1 MTALF
6 GIGGGLVLV
15 AVLSFL
21 LPAKDLIPIHGL
33 VQLASN
39 SSRALFSYKSIK
51 RAMVL
56 PFLLGSALGTAAF
69 GTILP
74 AISLPMLLVVIAI
87 YILLS
92 QWVPWIQRTLLA
104 RLPLFWGG
112 FFCTGLGLLVGANG
126 PLVASVIGKRVDNKN
141 ELVATAAVFILIG
154 HVYKVAWFGAKGF
167 DFVHYG
173 WVVVLLVCSVIVG
186 SFVGTRVRHH
196 VSEQAH
202 QAWLKG
208 ILTLLAIAMLINGLW
223 GLLTI
228 T

>member
-39 SSRALFSYKSIK
+39 SSRALFSYRSIK
-51 RAMVL
+51 RAMVM
-56 PFLLGSALGTAAF
+56 PFLLGSALGTLAF
-69 GTILP
+69 GAILP
-74 AISLPMLLVVIAI
+74 AISLPMLLIVIAV

-92 QWVPWIQRTLLA
+92 QWVPWIQRVLLS
-104 RLPLFWGG
+104 RLSLFWGG

-126 PLVASVIGKRVDNKN
+126 PLVASVMGQRVGNKN

-154 HVYKVAWFGAKGF
+154 HLYKVAWFGAKGF

-173 WVVVLLVCSVIVG
+173 WIVVLLVGAVIVG
-186 SFVGTRVRHH
+186 SFVGTKIRHR

-208 ILTLLAIAMLINGLW
+208 ILTLLAIAMLFNGIWEML
-223 GLLTI
+223 G
-228 T
+228 